1 MVQNWLVRFL
11 DYQSQHRDIKMF
23 ICEEPPFELFN
34 LDIELFA
41 LILYGPFCIGT
52 HTNFQSIDQG
62 HIFITLLWL
71 QNLWSIVVHFNLC
84 RNDEMGLISRMTLGT
99 KT

>member
-1 MVQNWLVRFL
+1 
-11 DYQSQHRDIKMF
+11 MF

-62 HIFITLLWL
+62 HIFITLL
-71 QNLWSIVVHFNLC
+71 
-84 RNDEMGLISRMTLGT
+84 
-99 KT
+99 